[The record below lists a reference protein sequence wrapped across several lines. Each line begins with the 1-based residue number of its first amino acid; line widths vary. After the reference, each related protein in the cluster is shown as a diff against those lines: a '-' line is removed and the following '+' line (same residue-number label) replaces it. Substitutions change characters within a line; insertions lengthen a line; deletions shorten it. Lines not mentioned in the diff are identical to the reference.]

1 MPTFHLALLS
11 PGQIGTI
18 AKIHAEPGLHQ
29 RLNALGFREGQ
40 AVTVLRRAWFAGPMH
55 IRIGMTEVMVRRKE
69 ACLVGLSPVAV
80 LAA

>member
-1 MPTFHLALLS
+1 MPTFHLALLK

-55 IRIGMTEVMVRRKE
+55 LRIGMTEVMVRCKE
-69 ACLVGLSPVAV
+69 ARLIGLTP
-80 LAA
+80 AAIIAA